1 MDDYDTASE
10 KAKKEAVARNSD
22 SDGSY
27 EYLCSEV
34 SETLV
39 LTGDT
44 KSESAKEETGF
55 ESPKEEND
63 DMGLINDKKSVV
75 TDEVKLGLIS
85 DIILTNVELDVGLI
99 CDTGF
104 NLAGKEVADGCDSD
118 SDTKETDFERF
129 EFAGSSDVRESKR
142 RCLMTM
148 IDQRDFDVEK
158 FPGNFEMKNDN

>member
-1 MDDYDTASE
+1 M
-10 KAKKEAVARNSD
+10 
-22 SDGSY
+22 
-27 EYLCSEV
+27 
-34 SETLV
+34 LV

-75 TDEVKLGLIS
+75 TDELKLGLIS
-85 DIILTNVELDVGLI
+85 DISPTNVELDVGLI
-99 CDTGF
+99 CYTGF

-118 SDTKETDFERF
+118 YDPKETDFERF

-158 FPGNFEMKNDN
+158 FLRTLR